1 MSEDPED
8 RGWLAVRHDVVDLIR
23 EVGGLQVELSNAQEK
38 ARKEQKQLLLDCLD
52 VLDGFDRV
60 FANIAPRE
68 ASADRQTRIWIGNFR
83 AVRKMLDNHL
93 KSRGVVVI
101 EAPEGKAVPG
111 FHTIVGTEE
120 QLDLEDGTILTE
132 QRKGYMWK
140 GDVLRRSLV
149 IAVKN

>member
-1 MSEDPED
+1 VSSDSKD
-8 RGWLAVRHDVVDLIR
+8 RGWLAVRHDQVDLIR
-23 EVGGLQVELSNAQEK
+23 KVASLQVELSNAQDK
-38 ARKEQKQLLLDCLD
+38 ARKEQMQLLLDCLD

-60 FANIAPRE
+60 FDNIAPRE
-68 ASADRQTRIWIGNFR
+68 ANADQQTRIWIGNFR
-83 AVRKMLDNHL
+83 AVRKVLDNHL

-101 EAPEGKAVPG
+101 EAPEGKALPG

-120 QLDLEDGTILTE
+120 QPQLEDGTILTE
-132 QRKGYMWK
+132 QRRGYMWK